1 MLNIITGRTGSGKTR
16 YIRNLAKETA
26 QLESGKAIII
36 VPEQFSFDT
45 EKGMLELLGNEK
57 ANNIEVL
64 SFSRLAERLLK
75 DYGKITKTTADDST
89 RAVLMSLAI
98 ESLQDKITFYA
109 KYRKNPA
116 LISEL
121 LEFNREIKTC
131 CISNDE
137 LAEMSE
143 KVKKPVFSKKL
154 WELSTVFQCYD
165 SLMAQRFQDDSLYL
179 DLLADLLLDISYFD
193 GKSVFVD
200 GFSGFSAQEYKVLE
214 RIISSAENVYVTFC
228 CDTEK
233 NNGKY
238 ELFYNAVTEI
248 KKLKAIAARVN
259 VKVAPEKVLYSAKEY
274 KADALN
280 FLEANIF
287 DVSDRKYENPCDCIA
302 LIPCRNKIEECDF
315 VASEIKRLVREEN
328 YRYRDIAVIE
338 RSSGTYKNQLL
349 SSFRKY
355 EIDCFS
361 DNRQPISTQPLM
373 VFMLSLFDILS
384 DGFYTENVL
393 RFLKT
398 GLYGFSVEEISM
410 LEEYALVW
418 QIKSGEWK
426 KEWTGNPDGFG
437 VEFNETSKKNLNKI
451 NDLRKKIVGPI
462 TLLKNNITDVD
473 GETISRELFLFL
485 RNAKIDENLKK
496 FTSLLSADGETD
508 LATEQGRIWK
518 ILTEILD
525 GLCSATGKSAITLQ
539 RYRELFEIVVST
551 KSLGEIPN
559 GLDEVIIGSASRI
572 KATAPK
578 TVFIVGANT
587 GVFPAFSSSGVLLN
601 DAERCEL
608 QDMGIDIV
616 SNLEYNSVTENF
628 IAYHSSAL
636 ATDRL
641 YVSYSL
647 ADIDSTAMT
656 PSELVLEIKRMFP
669 NVNTIKPNALSKIE
683 SRKTAFSAF
692 AKEKNENTVLGSTLH
707 KYFEKDGSANELSM
721 MEKIGKTDFAIKD
734 KELSTELFGR
744 NMYISASKTEKFYK
758 CPFRYFC
765 EYGIKAKPRRE
776 AQMDPAQTGT
786 LVHEILEKF
795 LKDNSKDKLVKL
807 TSNEIREKINVIVDS
822 YVEEKLSGYGEKQNS
837 FLRTVNLIK
846 ESSFKIIMQLVDEF
860 EHCKFIPV
868 NFELSI
874 NNDGDI
880 KPYFIEL
887 ENGGSVKIIG
897 SVDRVDA
904 YKTEDNTFIRVI
916 DYKTGGKEFKLYD
929 IFGGLNM
936 QMLIYL
942 FAIWQNGGDLY
953 ENVTPAGILYFQAKA
968 PRVSENTKINR
979 YSDVETVKAKQKEKF
994 KMSGMVLNNIDVIG
1008 AMEKD
1013 MQGIYI
1019 PAGMDK
1025 KGNLYGNVISV
1036 DSLTALKK
1044 KVNGLIKEMAY
1055 KLQNGEINAFPVKD
1069 GCDYCEYADVCKR
1082 DDTSPVR
1089 EISPIPFD
1097 TAVSMLGGDGN
1108 DMD

>member
-16 YIRNLAKETA
+16 YIRNLAKEVA
-26 QLESGKAIII
+26 QRESRKAIII

-57 ANNIEVL
+57 SNNIEVL
-64 SFSRLAERLLK
+64 SFSRLAERLLR
-75 DYGKITKTTADDST
+75 DYGKISKAPADDST
-89 RAVLMSLAI
+89 RAVLMSIAI

-121 LEFNREIKTC
+121 LKFNRELKTC
-131 CISNDE
+131 CITNGE

-143 KVKKPVFSKKL
+143 KVKKPIFSKKL

-165 SLMAQRFQDDSLYL
+165 SLLAQKFQDDSLYL
-179 DLLADLLLDISYFD
+179 DLLADLLLDVPYFKD
-193 GKSVFVD
+193 KTVFVD

-214 RIISSAENVYVTFC
+214 RVISSAENVYVTFC
-228 CDTEK
+228 CDTAK

-248 KKLKAIAARVN
+248 KKLKAIATRAN
-259 VKVAPEKVLYSAKEY
+259 VKIAPEKVLYSAKEY

-287 DVSDRKYENPCDCIA
+287 DVTDEKYEKPCDCISI
-302 LIPCRNKIEECDF
+302 IPCRNKIEECDF
-315 VASEIKRLVREEN
+315 IASEIKRLVREEN

-355 EIDCFS
+355 EIDCFP
-361 DNRQPISTQPLM
+361 DNRQPILTQPLM
-373 VFMLSLFDILS
+373 VFILSLFDILS

-398 GLYGFSVEEISM
+398 GLYGFSVEEIS
-410 LEEYALVW
+410 LIEEYVLVW

-426 KEWTGNPDGFG
+426 NDWTGNPDGFG
-437 VEFNETSKKNLNKI
+437 VEFNESSQELLDKI
-451 NDLRKKIVGPI
+451 NDLRRKIVGPV
-462 TLLKNNITDVD
+462 TVLKNNITDVD

-485 RNAKIDENLKK
+485 RNAKIDENLKS
-496 FTSLLSADGETD
+496 FTSLLSANGEND
-508 LATEQGRIWK
+508 LAAEQSRIWK

-525 GLCSATGKSAITLQ
+525 SLCSATGKGAITLQ
-539 RYRELFEIVVST
+539 RYRELFEIIVST

-578 TVFIVGANT
+578 AVFIVGANT

-608 QDMGIDIV
+608 QESGIDII

-628 IAYHSSAL
+628 IAYHSSTL

-647 ADIDSTAMT
+647 TDIDSTAMT

-669 NVNTIKPNALSKIE
+669 DVNVIKPDALSKIE
-683 SRKTAFSAF
+683 SRKTAFSTF
-692 AKEKNENTVLGSTLH
+692 AKEKKENTVLGSTLY
-707 KYFEKDGSANELSM
+707 KYFETDGSEDELSM
-721 MEKIGKTDFAIKD
+721 IEKIGKTDFEIKN
-734 KELSTELFGR
+734 KSLATELFGK

-776 AQMDPAQTGT
+776 ARMDPAQTGT

-795 LKDNSKDKLVKL
+795 LKENSKDELLKFACD
-807 TSNEIREKINVIVDS
+807 EIQEKINIIVDN
-822 YVEEKLSGYGEKQNS
+822 YVEEKLSGYKDKPNS
-837 FLRTVNLIK
+837 FLRTVGLIK
-846 ESSFKIIMQLVDEF
+846 ESAFKIIMQLVDEF
-860 EHCKFIPV
+860 SHCKFIPV

-880 KPYFIEL
+880 QPYLIEL
-887 ENGGSVKIIG
+887 ENGGTVKIIG
-897 SVDRVDA
+897 SVDRVDT
-904 YKTEDNTFIRVI
+904 YKTDENTFVRVI

-942 FAIWQNGGDLY
+942 FAIWQNGGEMY

-968 PRVSENTKINR
+968 PRVSENAKINR
-979 YSDVETVKAKQKEKF
+979 YSDIETIKSNQKDKF
-994 KMSGMVLNNIDVIG
+994 KMSGMVLNNTDVIS

-1019 PAGMDK
+1019 PAGVDK
-1025 KGNLYGNVISV
+1025 KGNLCGNVISV
-1036 DSLTALKK
+1036 AALTALKE
-1044 KVNGLIKEMAY
+1044 KVNTLIKNMAY
-1055 KLQNGEINAFPVKD
+1055 KLQDGEINAFPVKD
-1069 GCDYCEYADVCKR
+1069 GCDYCEYADVCRR

-1089 EISPIPFD
+1089 EIPPIPFN
-1097 TAVSMLGGDGN
+1097 TAITMLGGDGN
-1108 DMD
+1108 GMD

>member
-16 YIRNLAKETA
+16 YIRNLAKEIA
-26 QLESGKAIII
+26 QRESGKAIII

-45 EKGMLELLGNEK
+45 EKGMLDLLGNKK
-57 ANNIEVL
+57 ADSIEVL
-64 SFSRLAERLLK
+64 SFSRLAERLLL
-75 DYGKITKTTADDST
+75 DNGKITKAPADDST

-98 ESLQDKITFYA
+98 ESLQDKITFYG

-131 CISNDE
+131 CISNGE

-154 WELSTVFQCYD
+154 SELSMIFQCYD
-165 SLMAQRFQDDSLYL
+165 NLTAQKFQDDSRYL
-179 DLLADLLLDISYFD
+179 DILADLLLDVPYFD
-193 GKSVFVD
+193 GKTVFVD

-233 NNGKY
+233 NNGRY

-248 KKLKAIAARVN
+248 KKLKAIAARSN
-259 VKVAPEKVLYSAKEY
+259 IKIAPEKVLRSAKEY

-287 DVSDRKYENPCDCIA
+287 AVGDERYEKSCDCITV
-302 LIPCRNKIEECDF
+302 IPCRNKVEECDF
-315 VASEIKRLVREEN
+315 VASEIKRLVRERN

-355 EIDCFS
+355 NIDCFS
-361 DNRQPISTQPLM
+361 DNRQPILTQPLM
-373 VFMLSLFDILS
+373 IFMLSLFDILS

-426 KEWTGNPDGFG
+426 KDWTGNPDGFG
-437 VEFNETSKKNLNKI
+437 VEFNEASKEALNKI
-451 NDLRKKIVGPI
+451 NDLRRKIVGPI
-462 TLLKNNITDVD
+462 ITLKNSITDAD

-485 RNAKIDENLKK
+485 RRAKIDENLKT
-496 FTSLLSADGETD
+496 FTSLLAAGGEND
-508 LATEQGRIWK
+508 LAAEQGRIWK

-525 GLCSATGKSAITLQ
+525 SLCSATGETPITLQ
-539 RYRELFEIVVST
+539 RYRELFEIIVST

-578 TVFIVGANT
+578 AVFIVGANT

-608 QDMGIDIV
+608 QENGIDIV

-628 IAYHSSAL
+628 IAYHSSTL

-647 ADIDSTAMT
+647 VNIDSTAMT
-656 PSELVLEIKRMFP
+656 PSELVLEIERMFP
-669 NVNTIKPNALSKIE
+669 NVNVIKPDTLSKIE

-707 KYFEKDGSANELSM
+707 KYFEIDGSARELSM
-721 MEKIGKTDFAIKD
+721 MEKISKTDFAIKD
-734 KELSTELFGR
+734 KELSTELFGK

-776 AQMDPAQTGT
+776 AQLDPAQTGT

-795 LKDNSKDKLVKL
+795 LKENSRDELLKLG
-807 TSNEIREKINVIVDS
+807 SDEIHKKIDVIVDN
-822 YVEEKLSGYGEKQNS
+822 YVEEKLSGYADKSNS
-837 FLRTVNLIK
+837 FLRAVNLIK
-846 ESSFKIIMQLVDEF
+846 ESSFKIVIQLVDEF
-860 EHCKFIPV
+860 SHCKFIPV

-880 KPYFIEL
+880 KPYLIEL
-887 ENGGSVKIIG
+887 ENGGTVKIIG

-942 FAIWQNGGDLY
+942 FAIWQNGGEMY

-968 PRVSENTKINR
+968 PRVSEDSKINR
-979 YSDVETVKAKQKEKF
+979 YSDIEVIKEKQKNKF
-994 KMSGMVLNNIDVIG
+994 KMSGMVLNNTDVIS

-1019 PAGMDK
+1019 PAGVDK
-1025 KGNLYGNVISV
+1025 KGNLCGNVISV
-1036 DSLTALKK
+1036 DSLKRLKD
-1044 KVNGLIKEMAY
+1044 KVNGLIRNMAY

-1069 GCDYCEYADVCKR
+1069 GCDYCEYADVCRR

-1089 EISPIPFD
+1089 EITPIPFN
-1097 TAVSMLGGDGN
+1097 TAVTMLGGDDVGL
-1108 DMD
+1108 D